1 MLKKIIAREKVL
13 NYLSKIHL
21 KLGNVKSQELKTD
34 GFEGA
39 TDQEIFLDW
48 IKYQYGA
55 SPNQFL
61 AELYEFSSGEKI
73 VVTGDPEKLYPCKCC
88 GFRTL
93 TELDAY
99 DICRFCN
106 WEDDGTRDPNTPS
119 SVNRGSMID
128 YRLKL
133 SENQITLP
141 YNRWL
146 PK

>member
-1 MLKKIIAREKVL
+1 MRKIIAREKIL
-13 NYLSKIHL
+13 NYLSVVHL
-21 KLGNVKSQELKTD
+21 KLGNVRIEDLESD
-34 GFEGA
+34 GFEGE

-61 AELYEFSSGEKI
+61 AEIYEFVSGEQVI
-73 VVTGDPEKLYPCKCC
+73 VEGNAEILFSCKCC

-93 TELDAY
+93 TEVGAY

-106 WEDDGTRDPNTPS
+106 WEDDGTKDPNITS
-119 SVNRGSMID
+119 SVNRGKMVD

-133 SENQITLP
+133 SENHLLP
-141 YNRWL
+141 PFHRWL